1 MLDCNNSLQIGGE
14 DTNITFEDQQQIN
27 TFARKTARMQELQ
40 DEIDAKKVC
49 KKAQHKKRG
58 SISWKLWS
66 NAPWFTIMIF
76 TFCNL
81 PERASLSYSWF
92 ATT

>member
-1 MLDCNNSLQIGGE
+1 MLDCINSLQIGGE

-49 KKAQHKKRG
+49 KKAQHKKG
-58 SISWKLWS
+58 AAFL
-66 NAPWFTIMIF
+66 ACLLAWFKIMIF

-81 PERASLSYSWF
+81 PKGWF
-92 ATT
+92 SVAKESES

>member
-27 TFARKTARMQELQ
+27 MFARKTARMQELQ

-49 KKAQHKKRG
+49 KKAQHKKGAAFLGSFGVMLRG
-58 SISWKLWS
+58 L
-66 NAPWFTIMIF
+66 
-76 TFCNL
+76 
-81 PERASLSYSWF
+81 R
-92 ATT
+92 